1 MASALLWQTLKQ
13 ANHSQGEAM
22 TTETFIDVVKEVVRD
37 ASINSVETLLHQVP
51 GRSPDKRLVALSAWH
66 TTLSDSDK
74 QMVAQVI
81 KEAVD
86 GAVFGFLCVLDG
98 VSVVEP
104 GSGDFEVRYIRN
116 GESMVL
122 APNEEAGYLH
132 DLYKAE

>member
-1 MASALLWQTLKQ
+1 
-13 ANHSQGEAM
+13 M

-66 TTLSDSDK
+66 TALSNSDK

-98 VSVVEP
+98 SSVVEP

-116 GESMVL
+116 GESIVL
-122 APNEEAGYLH
+122 SPNEEAGYLH
-132 DLYKAE
+132 D